1 MTVFDTQG
9 QVLLNV
15 NKNEMNYVT
24 IRMQKR
30 IETDDKSGVNFIN
43 ILRVYF
49 TYKILAPKI
58 TKLCFG
64 FEILAPKILYKKCV
78 CKTLMKLTP
87 EDETLDSSSLLETAL
102 KFGHKS
108 TLAVLKHFSPN
119 FGKFRN

>member
-1 MTVFDTQG
+1 MTVFDIQG
-9 QVLLNV
+9 QVLRNV

-43 ILRVYF
+43 ILQAYF

-64 FEILAPKILYKKCV
+64 FEILAQKKFERKMRV
-78 CKTLMKLTP
+78 
-87 EDETLDSSSLLETAL
+87 
-102 KFGHKS
+102 
-108 TLAVLKHFSPN
+108 
-119 FGKFRN
+119 